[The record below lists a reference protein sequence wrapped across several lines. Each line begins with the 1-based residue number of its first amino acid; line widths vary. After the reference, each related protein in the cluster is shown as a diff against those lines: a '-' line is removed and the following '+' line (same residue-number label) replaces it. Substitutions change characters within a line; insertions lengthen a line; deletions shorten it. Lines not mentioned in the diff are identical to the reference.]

1 MFRVEPCF
9 GISSALAAFQVWAR
23 PHGCVFGR
31 RQPFRSENACPD
43 ALAQSPSARYEI
55 RDVATVSLNA

>member
-1 MFRVEPCF
+1 MFRVKSCL
-9 GISSALAAFQVWAR
+9 GVLSALDASQVWAH
-23 PHGCVFGR
+23 PHGYVFGR
-31 RQPFRSENACPD
+31 RRPFRSENACAD